1 MIGDIL
7 SRTFGGLKKDY
18 FVRNLVIGLIFSAPI
33 WVMIDALETRATNQ
47 KPFWDMFFIKAYF
60 SLMGLLYPYAKF
72 LYDYIWELI
81 IGDTTYFYSI
91 NIITVWFKLFTRIM
105 CWGFAWVLAPIG
117 LLILY
122 FKNS

>member
-18 FVRNLVIGLIFSAPI
+18 FVRNLVIGLIFSALI

-91 NIITVWFKLFTRIM
+91 NIITVWFKLFTEL
-105 CWGFAWVLAPIG
+105 CVGA
-117 LLILY
+117 LLGY
-122 FKNS
+122 